1 MIRGSGSGIFSN
13 CACANDPGGVHRLGT
28 LLTRLKELSVSMDDE
43 DWTALFQLDWSGQ
56 TLESLQAM
64 AKTGRN
70 YHFQHYY
77 YAEPEWSVSFGFR
90 ERFRIW
96 HTGMHHLDK

>member
-1 MIRGSGSGIFSN
+1 
-13 CACANDPGGVHRLGT
+13 
-28 LLTRLKELSVSMDDE
+28 MDDK

-77 YAEPEWSVSFGFR
+77 NAEPAWSGSFGFR
-90 ERFRIW
+90 ERFSI
-96 HTGMHHLDK
+96 